1 MTIDEAFGDVLREFR
16 ASKGATQGKLGFD
29 ADLDRT
35 FISLLERG
43 KRQPSLATIFQLSNA
58 LGVSPT
64 QIVQRVEDILSE
76 ASKRSASS
84 PTGRVRAVSG
94 SGKDR
99 R

>member
-1 MTIDEAFGDVLREFR
+1 MTTDEAFGTVLREFR
-16 ASKGATQGKLGFD
+16 ASKRITQERLGFD

-43 KRQPSLATIFQLSNA
+43 LRQPSLATIFQLSKA

-64 QIVQRVEDILSE
+64 QIVQRVEDIISE
-76 ASKRSASS
+76 VDKRSASS
-84 PTGRVRAVSG
+84 AGGRVREVSG
-94 SGKDR
+94 GGKNR